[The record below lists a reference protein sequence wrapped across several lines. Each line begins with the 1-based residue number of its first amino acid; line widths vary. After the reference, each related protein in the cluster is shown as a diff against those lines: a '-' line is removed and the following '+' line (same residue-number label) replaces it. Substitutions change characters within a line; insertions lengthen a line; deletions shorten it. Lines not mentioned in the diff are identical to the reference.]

1 MLGGFCLNSFSLEV
15 FFGSNDFI
23 EFDPTGALLAVD
35 GSSEDGWEWLSRVN
49 KVSEPLLFELLRG
62 GGGGI
67 DRPEAVDDRL
77 A

>member
-1 MLGGFCLNSFSLEV
+1 MLGGFCLNSFSLEA
-15 FFGSNDFI
+15 
-23 EFDPTGALLAVD
+23 FDPTGALLAVD

-62 GGGGI
+62 GVGGI